1 MLLEHDI
8 MSSSGRLDKILS
20 MRKHG
25 IVIYSVHKIFNPSTE
40 HRPASSLNV
49 NTVDYTYK
57 SNDSCDGLNCGKRA

>member
-1 MLLEHDI
+1 
-8 MSSSGRLDKILS
+8 

-49 NTVDYTYK
+49 NTVDTH
-57 SNDSCDGLNCGKRA
+57 SNLTIFAMA